1 MDSTVYVQFGI
12 SVGLGLLVGLQR
24 QWGSPHVAGLRTFAM
39 ITVFGTI
46 CARLAAVYGGWL
58 LAAGLLAVAMMVIV
72 GSVVKVRAG
81 QIEPG
86 LTTEVAALVMYGVG
100 AMVVHDSYAPALMV
114 GGGVAVLLQFKD
126 RMIGIIRGFG
136 EADLKAIMQLVL
148 IAMVIL
154 PILPDK
160 AYGPYGVLNPFR
172 IWLIVVLIVGV
183 SIGAFFVFKF
193 FGAKAGTLLGGIL
206 GGIISSTATTVG
218 YARRSRGQSESSN
231 LAAVVVMIA
240 ATIVFLRLGFE
251 IFLVAPDALAALAA
265 PLAAMTGWMAL
276 ITAGMLL
283 AGRGR
288 HTEAPVEGRVAEL
301 KVAIVFGV
309 LYAAILFAVAAAREH
324 FGHSGM
330 YAVAGI
336 SGLTDMDAIT
346 LSTAQLVQAGKIQAD
361 TGWRMILI
369 AAMSNLFFKAG
380 AVALLG
386 SRAMLKRVATVFAL
400 SLAGGAGIL
409 LFWPAV
415 N

>member
-24 QWGSPHVAGLRTFAM
+24 QWGAPHVAGLRTFAM
-39 ITVFGTI
+39 ITVFGTL
-46 CARLAAVYGGWL
+46 CARLSALYGGWIV
-58 LAAGLLAVAMMVIV
+58 AAGLLAVAMMVIV
-72 GSVVKVRAG
+72 GSVVKIRAG

-86 LTTEVAALVMYGVG
+86 LTTEVAAMVMYGVG

-114 GGGVAVLLQFKD
+114 GGGVAVLLQFKE

-183 SIGAFFVFKF
+183 SVGAFFAFKF
-193 FGAKAGTLLGGIL
+193 FGAKAGTLLGGVL

-218 YARRSRGQSESSN
+218 YARRSRGRPEMAN

-251 IFLVAPDALAALAA
+251 IFLVAPDALAVLAG
-265 PLAAMTGWMAL
+265 PLATMAGWMVL
-276 ITAGMLL
+276 ITGAMLL

-288 HTEAPVEGRVAEL
+288 HTEAPVEGRAAEL

-324 FGHSGM
+324 FGQAGM
-330 YAVAGI
+330 YSVAAV

-346 LSTAQLVQAGKIQAD
+346 LSTAQLVEAGRVHAD
-361 TGWRMILI
+361 TGWRMILT
-369 AAMSNLFFKAG
+369 AAMSNLVFKAG

-386 SRAMLKRVATVFAL
+386 SRAMLKRVALVFAL
-400 SLAGGAGIL
+400 SLAGGAAIL
-409 LFWPAV
+409 VFWPG
-415 N
+415 

>member
-1 MDSTVYVQFGI
+1 
-12 SVGLGLLVGLQR
+12 
-24 QWGSPHVAGLRTFAM
+24 
-39 ITVFGTI
+39 
-46 CARLAAVYGGWL
+46 
-58 LAAGLLAVAMMVIV
+58 
-72 GSVVKVRAG
+72 
-81 QIEPG
+81 
-86 LTTEVAALVMYGVG
+86 
-100 AMVVHDSYAPALMV
+100 
-114 GGGVAVLLQFKD
+114 
-126 RMIGIIRGFG
+126 
-136 EADLKAIMQLVL
+136 VL

-183 SIGAFFVFKF
+183 SVGAFFAFKF
-193 FGAKAGTLLGGIL
+193 FGAKAGTLLGGVL

-218 YARRSRGQSESSN
+218 YARRSRGRPEMAN

-251 IFLVAPDALAALAA
+251 IFLVAPDALAVLAG
-265 PLAAMTGWMAL
+265 PLATMAGWMVL
-276 ITAGMLL
+276 ITGAMLL

-288 HTEAPVEGRVAEL
+288 HTEAPVEGRAAEL

-324 FGHSGM
+324 FGQAGM
-330 YAVAGI
+330 YSVAAV

-346 LSTAQLVQAGKIQAD
+346 LSTAQLVEAGRVHAD

-369 AAMSNLFFKAG
+369 AAMSNLVFKAG

-386 SRAMLKRVATVFAL
+386 SRAMLKRVALVFAL
-400 SLAGGAGIL
+400 SLAGGAAIL
-409 LFWPAV
+409 VFWPG
-415 N
+415 

>member
-1 MDSTVYVQFGI
+1 MDYTVYVQFGI

-24 QWGSPHVAGLRTFAM
+24 QWGAPHVAGLRTFGM

-46 CARLAAVYGGWL
+46 CARLSGQYGGWIV
-58 LAAGLLAVAMMVIV
+58 AAGLLAVAMMVIV
-72 GSVVKVRAG
+72 GSVMKVRAG

-86 LTTEVAALVMYGVG
+86 LTTEIAAMVMYGVG
-100 AMVVHDSYAPALMV
+100 AMLVLETYAPALMV
-114 GGGVAVLLQFKD
+114 GGGVAVLLHFKD
-126 RMIGIIRGFG
+126 RMIGIVHAFG

-183 SIGAFFVFKF
+183 SVGAFFVFKF

-218 YARRSRGQSESSN
+218 YARRSRTRAESSN
-231 LAAVVVMIA
+231 LAAAVVMIA

-251 IFLVAPDALAALAA
+251 ISLVAPDALAALGA
-265 PLAAMTGWMAL
+265 PLGAMTGWMAL
-276 ITAGMLL
+276 VTAGMLL
-283 AGRGR
+283 AGRGQ

-301 KVAIVFGV
+301 KVAVVFGV
-309 LYAAILFAVAAAREH
+309 LYAGILFAVAAARAH
-324 FGHSGM
+324 FGHAGM
-330 YAVAGI
+330 YSVAAL

-346 LSTAQLVQAGKIQAD
+346 LSTAQLVEAGDIQAD

-369 AAMSNLFFKAG
+369 GAMSNLVFKAG

-386 SRAMLKRVATVFAL
+386 SRAMLKRVALVFAL
-400 SLAGGAGIL
+400 SLAGGLGIL
-409 LFWPAV
+409 LFWPG
-415 N
+415 

>member
-24 QWGSPHVAGLRTFAM
+24 QWGAPHVAGLRTFAM
-39 ITVFGTI
+39 ITVFGTL
-46 CARLAAVYGGWL
+46 CARLSALYGGWIV
-58 LAAGLLAVAMMVIV
+58 AAGLLAVAMMVIV
-72 GSVVKVRAG
+72 GSVVKIRAG

-86 LTTEVAALVMYGVG
+86 LTTEVAAMVMYGVG

-114 GGGVAVLLQFKD
+114 GGGVAVLLQFKE

-183 SIGAFFVFKF
+183 SVGAFFAFKF
-193 FGAKAGTLLGGIL
+193 FGAKAGTLLGGVL

-218 YARRSRGQSESSN
+218 YARRSRGRPEMAN

-251 IFLVAPDALAALAA
+251 IFLVAPDALAVLAG
-265 PLAAMTGWMAL
+265 PLATMAGWMVL
-276 ITAGMLL
+276 ITGAMLL

-288 HTEAPVEGRVAEL
+288 HTEAPVEGRAAEL

-324 FGHSGM
+324 FGQAGM
-330 YAVAGI
+330 YSVAAV

-346 LSTAQLVQAGKIQAD
+346 LSTAQLVEAGRVHAD

-369 AAMSNLFFKAG
+369 AAMSNLVFKAG

-386 SRAMLKRVATVFAL
+386 SRAMLKRVALVFAL
-400 SLAGGAGIL
+400 SLAGGAAIL
-409 LFWPAV
+409 VFWPG
-415 N
+415 

>member
-1 MDSTVYVQFGI
+1 MDYTVYVQFGI
-12 SVGLGLLVGLQR
+12 SLGLGLLVGLQR

-46 CARLAAVYGGWL
+46 CARLSAEYGGWIV
-58 LAAGLLAVAMMVIV
+58 AAGLLAVTMTVIV
-72 GSVVKVRAG
+72 GAVLKVRAG
-81 QIEPG
+81 QIGPG
-86 LTTEVAALVMYGVG
+86 LTTEIAAMVMYGVG
-100 AMVVHDSYAPALMV
+100 AMVVHDNYAPALMV

-126 RMIGIIRGFG
+126 RMIGIVRGFG
-136 EADLKAIMQLVL
+136 EADLRAIMQLVL

-183 SIGAFFVFKF
+183 SVGAFFIFKF

-218 YARRSRGQSESSN
+218 YARRSRGQVESSN

-251 IFLVAPDALAALAA
+251 IFLVAPDALAALAW

-276 ITAGMLL
+276 VTAGMLL
-283 AGRGR
+283 AGRGQ
-288 HTEAPVEGRVAEL
+288 HTEAPVEGRAAEL

-309 LYAAILFAVAAAREH
+309 LYAVILFAVAAARQH
-324 FGHSGM
+324 FGQAGM
-330 YAVAGI
+330 YSVAAL

-346 LSTAQLVQAGKIQAD
+346 LSTAQLVQVGKIQVD

-369 AAMSNLFFKAG
+369 GAMSNLVFKAG

-386 SRAMLKRVATVFAL
+386 SRAMLKRVAIVFAL
-400 SLAGGAGIL
+400 SLAGGLAIL
-409 LFWPAV
+409 LFWPG
-415 N
+415 

>member
-1 MDSTVYVQFGI
+1 MDYTVYVQFGI
-12 SVGLGLLVGLQR
+12 SLGLGLLVGLQR
-24 QWGSPHVAGLRTFAM
+24 QWGAPHVAGLRTFAM

-46 CARLAAVYGGWL
+46 CARLSGEFGGWIV
-58 LAAGLLAVAMMVIV
+58 AAGMLAVAMMVIV
-72 GSVVKVRAG
+72 GAVLKVRAG

-100 AMVVHDSYAPALMV
+100 AMIVHENYTPALMV

-136 EADLKAIMQLVL
+136 EADLRAIMQFVL

-172 IWLIVVLIVGV
+172 IWMIVVLIVGV
-183 SIGAFFVFKF
+183 SVGAFFIFKF

-218 YARRSRGQSESSN
+218 YARRSRAQVQSSN

-240 ATIVFLRLGFE
+240 ATVVFLRLGFE
-251 IFLVAPDALAALAA
+251 ISLVAPDALTHLCA

-276 ITAGMLL
+276 VTAGMLL
-283 AGRGR
+283 AGRGQ

-301 KVAIVFGV
+301 KVAVVFGV
-309 LYAAILFAVAAAREH
+309 LYAAILFAVAAARQH
-324 FGHSGM
+324 FGQAGM
-330 YAVAGI
+330 YSVAAL

-369 AAMSNLFFKAG
+369 GAMSNLVFKAG

-386 SRAMLKRVATVFAL
+386 SRAMLKRVAVVFAL
-400 SLAGGAGIL
+400 SLAGGTAIL
-409 LFWPAV
+409 IFWPG
-415 N
+415 